1 MNALVVVDN
10 PKRWPLRMAG
20 TDVVAARD
28 YLESPQFAGE
38 PGTKVFNLCRSYRYQ
53 SAGYYVSLLAE
64 ARGHRPLPSVSVMQ
78 DLKMSSVVRL
88 ASDDLEDLIQESMK
102 GIKSDEFVLS
112 IYFGRNLSPKY
123 ERLSLAIFNAF
134 SAPMLRASF
143 ERDGKWRLT
152 GLKAIGVG
160 EVPETHRPFITE
172 QAERYLKRKPS
183 RGKAKKPARFD
194 LAILHDPEEALPPSD
209 AETLEKMCEAGEDL
223 EIDCELITKDA
234 YGRIAEFDGLFIR
247 ETTSVN
253 HHTYRFARRAAAVGL
268 YVIDDPV
275 SIVRCSNK
283 VFLAE
288 QLTRHKIAMPTT
300 VTFGRDAAPTV
311 LPRIGL
317 PCVIKKPDSSF
328 SIGVLK
334 VESEAEFER
343 VTNELFETTDL
354 LVAQEFVPTDFDW
367 RVGILGGKPLFV
379 CKYYMAPSHW
389 QILKHEDS
397 GHKFGRVETIPV
409 ERAPKDVVR
418 CAIKA
423 ANLIGSGLYGVDLKQ
438 VRGRAIVME
447 VNDNPNID
455 CEVEDR
461 IVGDALYETI
471 MRHFLKGMEAR
482 RQ

>member
-20 TDVVAARD
+20 TDVVAARE
-28 YLESPQFAGE
+28 YLEDPQFAGE
-38 PGTKVFNLCRSYRYQ
+38 PGTKVFNLCRSYKYQ

-88 ASDDLEDLIQESMK
+88 ASDDLDDLIQSSLSA
-102 GIKSDEFVLS
+102 IKSDEFVLS

-134 SAPMLRASF
+134 SAPLLRASF

-152 GLKAIGVG
+152 GLRAIGVG
-160 EVPETHRPFITE
+160 EVPENHRPFITE

-194 LAILHDPEEALPPSD
+194 LAILYDPKEALPPSD
-209 AETLEKMCEAGEDL
+209 IPTLHKMCDAGEEL
-223 EIDCELITKDA
+223 GIDCELITKDA
-234 YGRIAEFDGLFIR
+234 YGQIAEYDGLFIR

-268 YVIDDPV
+268 FVIDDPV

-288 QLTRHKIAMPTT
+288 QLTRHKIPMPHT
-300 VTFGRDAAPTV
+300 VTFGREGAPTV
-311 LPRIGL
+311 PERTGL

-328 SIGVLK
+328 SVGVIK
-334 VESEAEFER
+334 AESLEEFER

-367 RVGILGGKPLFV
+367 RVGVLGGKPLFV
-379 CKYYMAPSHW
+379 CRYFMAPSHW
-389 QILKHEDS
+389 QILKHEED
-397 GHKFGRVETIPV
+397 GHKFGKVETIPV

-418 CAIKA
+418 CAVRA
-423 ANLIGSGLYGVDLKQ
+423 AGLIGNGLYGVDLKV
-438 VRGRAIVME
+438 VRGAAMVME

-461 IVGDALYETI
+461 ILGDALYEAI